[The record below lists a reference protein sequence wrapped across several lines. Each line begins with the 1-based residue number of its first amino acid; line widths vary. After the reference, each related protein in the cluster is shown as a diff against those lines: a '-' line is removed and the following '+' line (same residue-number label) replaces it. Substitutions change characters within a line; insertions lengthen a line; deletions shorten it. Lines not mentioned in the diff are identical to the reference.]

1 MKVIETGFEGLFVI
15 EPQVFED
22 NRGYFFE
29 SFSLKKF
36 TELTGLTPEFVQ
48 DNESKS
54 SYGVVRGLH
63 FQREPYSQ
71 AKLVRCVEGRVL
83 DVVVDLRKGSNT
95 FGKHFSIEITGDNHL
110 QLYIPKGFAHGFA
123 VLSESAVFQYK
134 CDEYYHPES
143 EDGIYL
149 LDKELD
155 INWKI
160 PETDMILSVKD
171 SERGDFREYLKNNS

>member
-1 MKVIETGFEGLFVI
+1 MKVIKTGFEGLYII
-15 EPQVFED
+15 EPQVFKD

-29 SFSLKKF
+29 SFSQKKF
-36 TELTGLTPEFVQ
+36 TELTGLSPEFVQ
-48 DNESKS
+48 DNESMS
-54 SYGVVRGLH
+54 SCGVVRGLH
-63 FQREPYSQ
+63 FQKEPYTQ

-83 DVVVDLRKGSNT
+83 DVVLDLRKGSST

-123 VLSESAVFQYK
+123 VLSEKAVFQYK

-155 INWKI
+155 IDWKI
-160 PETDMILSVKD
+160 PESDMILSAKD
-171 SERGDFREYLKNNS
+171 LERGDFSDYLKNNS